1 MRAYL
6 QMTLTVLLSLLG
18 STMLKLSHGF
28 TNLPP
33 TIVFIISYSLAF
45 YCFALALRTIPLSVG
60 YAIWSGFSTA
70 ANALVGHFYFH
81 EALGP
86 AKIFVLFVIILGIVL
101 INNSRLPSDPAA
113 YYNRASQIIR

>member
-6 QMTLTVLLSLLG
+6 QMALTILLSLLG

-86 AKIFVLFVIILGIVL
+86 AKVFVLFIIILGIVL
-101 INNSRLPSDPAA
+101 INNSRIPMDPAA
-113 YYNRASQIIR
+113 YYNRTSQIIR

>member
-6 QMTLTVLLSLLG
+6 QMALTVLLSLLG

-86 AKIFVLFVIILGIVL
+86 AKVFVLFIIILGIVL
-101 INNSRLPSDPAA
+101 INNSRIPMDPAA

>member
-6 QMTLTVLLSLLG
+6 QMALTVLLSLLG

-86 AKIFVLFVIILGIVL
+86 AKVFVLFIIILVIVL
-101 INNSRLPSDPAA
+101 INNSRIPMDPAA

>member
-6 QMTLTVLLSLLG
+6 QMALTVLLSLLG

-33 TIVFIISYSLAF
+33 TMVFIISYSLAF

-86 AKIFVLFVIILGIVL
+86 AKVFVLFIIILGIVL
-101 INNSRLPSDPAA
+101 INNSRIPMDPAA

>member
-33 TIVFIISYSLAF
+33 TMVFIISYSLAF

-86 AKIFVLFVIILGIVL
+86 AKVFVLFIIILGIVL
-101 INNSRLPSDPAA
+101 INNSRIPMDPAA

>member
-1 MRAYL
+1 MHAYF

-33 TIVFIISYSLAF
+33 TLVFLVSYCLAY
-45 YCFALALRTIPLSVG
+45 YCFARALRTIPLSVG

-81 EALGP
+81 EALSI
-86 AKIFVLFVIILGIVL
+86 AQVLALFVIITGIVL
-101 INNSRLPSDPAA
+101 INHARIPAPA
-113 YYNRASQIIR
+113 VDGQNVSYK

>member
-1 MRAYL
+1 MLAYFY
-6 QMTLTVLLSLLG
+6 MTLTVLLSLLG

-33 TIVFIISYSLAF
+33 TLLFLISYCLAF
-45 YCFALALRTIPLSVG
+45 FFFAQALRTIPLSVG

-86 AKIFVLFVIILGIVL
+86 AKLLVLLVIIIGIAL
-101 INNSRLPSDPAA
+101 IHRARIPAA
-113 YYNRASQIIR
+113 DH

>member
-18 STMLKLSHGF
+18 STMLKLSNGF

-33 TIVFIISYSLAF
+33 TIVFVVSYSLAF

-86 AKIFVLFVIILGIVL
+86 AKVFVLFVIILGIVL

-113 YYNRASQIIR
+113 YYNRTNQIIR

>member
-86 AKIFVLFVIILGIVL
+86 AKVFVLFIIILGIVL
-101 INNSRLPSDPAA
+101 INNSRIPMDPAA

>member
-18 STMLKLSHGF
+18 STMLKLSNGF

-33 TIVFIISYSLAF
+33 TIVFVVSYSLAF

-86 AKIFVLFVIILGIVL
+86 AKVFVLFVIILGIVL

-113 YYNRASQIIR
+113 YYNRTSQIIR